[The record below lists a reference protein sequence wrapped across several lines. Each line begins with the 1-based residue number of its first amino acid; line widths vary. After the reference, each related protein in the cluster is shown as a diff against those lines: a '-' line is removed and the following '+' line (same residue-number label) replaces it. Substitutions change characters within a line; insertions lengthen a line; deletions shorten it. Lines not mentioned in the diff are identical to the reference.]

1 LQEILLDPKFDKL
14 QTDFLDKNCDE
25 FDAESK
31 ENKLSYTR
39 IFDEWTKLI
48 ETYIDKELQEKVNGY
63 SSEKFMKMVKERPDE
78 VTGDVFDMLMSL
90 SDFEEFRGVILAYK
104 KSKEGKG
111 INLLLCKDSNAKN

>member
-1 LQEILLDPKFDKL
+1 MN
-14 QTDFLDKNCDE
+14 T
-25 FDAESK
+25 
-31 ENKLSYTR
+31 TVR
-39 IFDEWTKLI
+39 
-48 ETYIDKELQEKVNGY
+48 
-63 SSEKFMKMVKERPDE
+63 ERPDE

>member
-1 LQEILLDPKFDKL
+1 MSQ
-14 QTDFLDKNCDE
+14 
-25 FDAESK
+25 
-31 ENKLSYTR
+31 
-39 IFDEWTKLI
+39 TKLI